1 MSPET
6 ALRGLRDAVIAM
18 KLAIPPA
25 TTLGPQWRPFL
36 SKTGDVNAW
45 LDTADAALAAEPDR
59 AGPLADSLDNDVM
72 RGVIALAL
80 FRAGIRGSGKD
91 GLPWI
96 VAEGVQVALVA
107 SLRHAADVR
116 AALAA
121 RSDSPLPVTVNERL
135 DGTFGHGFTAGIRA
149 DVDRENSQR
158 YVNTRAVIEW
168 ADLRTTGDVVNDIT
182 GRRGFWMPEA
192 DWNRIVAVARG
203 NVSEAAQKV
212 IDRVL
217 SGDLS

>member
-1 MSPET
+1 MGDVAPPRHRLPDGPERT
-6 ALRGLRDAVIAM
+6 QKGWSRVRRYRRSLAKRLEAWLIKVGVLATPEEDEIYSAYDIYLDGLISEAELHRRLDAV
-18 KLAIPPA
+18 
-25 TTLGPQWRPFL
+25 T
-36 SKTGDVNAW
+36 
-45 LDTADAALAAEPDR
+45 
-59 AGPLADSLDNDVM
+59 
-72 RGVIALAL
+72 
-80 FRAGIRGSGKD
+80 
-91 GLPWI
+91 
-96 VAEGVQVALVA
+96 
-107 SLRHAADVR
+107 
-116 AALAA
+116 
-121 RSDSPLPVTVNERL
+121 RSDSPLPVTLNERL

-158 YVNTRAVIEW
+158 YVNTHAVIEW